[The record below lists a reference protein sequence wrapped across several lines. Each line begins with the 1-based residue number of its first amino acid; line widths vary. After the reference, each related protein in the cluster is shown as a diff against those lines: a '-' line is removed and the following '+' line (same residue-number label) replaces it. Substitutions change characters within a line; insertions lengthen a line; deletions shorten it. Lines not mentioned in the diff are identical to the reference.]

1 MHWRRN
7 VRGATSEGLSGMEGQ
22 YVAESIRLQST
33 GPVASIFTRALFAC
47 LAAYTLL
54 LLCLERPPTTNPI

>member
-7 VRGATSEGLSGMEGQ
+7 VSETTSEGLSGMEGQ
-22 YVAESIRLQST
+22 YSATNRIPLQPT

-47 LAAYTLL
+47 LVAYTLL
-54 LLCLERPPTTNPI
+54 LYFAMKARLP